1 MSFNNAKPWGGRF
14 TANTDEFVE
23 IFTESVSCDQRLYP
37 YDIIGSVAHVKMLAK
52 VGVLT
57 QPESDQ
63 ITAALHAIKA
73 DMDAGRFNWS
83 VALEDVHMNIE
94 TELINRI
101 GETGKKLHTGRS
113 RNDQVATDMRLYLID
128 ETQQIQAL
136 IAGVLGALVDIA
148 EIHSATIMPGFTH
161 MQVAQP
167 VTFGHHLLA
176 WCEMLL
182 RDRERLRDCGR
193 RLNVSPLGSAALAGT
208 GFPIDRRQ
216 TAEELGFSDVIH
228 NSMDGVSDR
237 DFVIEFIAACSLIMM
252 HLSRWS
258 EEIILWTSPAFE
270 FIELGDA
277 WCTGSSI
284 MPQKK
289 NPDIPELVRGKTA
302 RVYGALMTMLSLMKA
317 QPLAY
322 NRDNQEDKRAV
333 FDTVDTVKMC
343 LTAYAGMVPTITV
356 NSAGMYAMAAD
367 GYSTATDLAD
377 YLAAKGVPFR
387 EAHSIVGEIVGH
399 AIREKNTLEQLS
411 LQELRSFSDKIEQD
425 IYACLSLEGSVRHRN
440 HVGGTAPRQVAM
452 AVTRIRQQLHATKES
467 RTDEHRD

>member
-14 TANTDEFVE
+14 AAKTNEFVE
-23 IFTESVSCDQRLYP
+23 IFTESVSYDQRLYP

-63 ITAALHAIKA
+63 ITAALNAIKT
-73 DMDAGRFNWS
+73 DIDAGKFNWS

-101 GETGKKLHTGRS
+101 GDTGKKLHTGRS
-113 RNDQVATDMRLYLID
+113 RNDQVSTDIRLYLVD
-128 ETQQIQAL
+128 ETEQIQGL
-136 IAGVLGALVDIA
+136 IVKVLSALVDMA

-182 RDRERLRDCGR
+182 RDRERLRDCGQ

-216 TAEELGFSDVIH
+216 TAEALGFSDVTH

-333 FDTVDTVKMC
+333 FDTVDTVKMS
-343 LTAYAGMVPTITV
+343 LTAYAGMVPTMTV
-356 NSAGMYAMAAD
+356 NSARMYTAAAG

-377 YLAAKGVPFR
+377 YLTAKGVPFR
-387 EAHSIVGEIVGH
+387 EAHSIVGETVRH
-399 AIREKNTLEQLS
+399 AIREKKTLEQLS
-411 LQELRSFSDKIEQD
+411 LEELRGFSDKIEQD
-425 IYACLSLEGSVRHRN
+425 IYSCLTPEGSVRGRD
-440 HVGGTAPRQVAM
+440 HVGGTAPRQVAI
-452 AVTRIRQQLHATKES
+452 AVARIREQLNGTREISA
-467 RTDEHRD
+467 DEHTG